1 MLKKAIKRNII
12 IFSVFLM
19 AFLFGGNVLAADNTT
34 NTTSEITKY
43 GLLETKTAIGDSSL
57 TTYKDAPTLVGQLI
71 GVALSLLGILFLV
84 LMIYGGFLWMTA
96 RGDGGQIDSAKGLMT
111 AAVIGLIIVLS
122 AYAITYFIGS
132 NLAGTT
138 TTTSSN

>member
-19 AFLFGGNVLAADNTT
+19 AFLFGGNVFVDTASAVE
-34 NTTSEITKY
+34 TSEVTKY
-43 GLLETKTAIGDSSL
+43 GLSETKTAIGDASF
-57 TTYKDAPTLVGQLI
+57 TTYKDAPTLIGQLI

-122 AYAITYFIGS
+122 AYAITSFIGS
-132 NLAGTT
+132 KLTDTT